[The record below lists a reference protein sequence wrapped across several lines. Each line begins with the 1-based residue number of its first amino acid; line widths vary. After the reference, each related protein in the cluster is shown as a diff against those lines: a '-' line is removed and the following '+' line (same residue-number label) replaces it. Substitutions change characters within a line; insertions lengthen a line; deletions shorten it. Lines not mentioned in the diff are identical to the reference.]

1 MAMICGLARRLQG
14 ALDRVCVATLRE
26 ELLELRGGEIV
37 RMKSLRMEIG
47 MCGSSEAF
55 RNISMWIVLLLL
67 LITGKNLRSAGLD
80 NRSLNDC

>member
-1 MAMICGLARRLQG
+1 
-14 ALDRVCVATLRE
+14 
-26 ELLELRGGEIV
+26 
-37 RMKSLRMEIG
+37 MKSLRMEIG